1 MLASRYRL
9 TGSKNID
16 RVKSK
21 GKLYQRKLFGVSVF
35 DREDKEPSR
44 FAFVV
49 STKISKQ
56 AVQRNRMKRAM
67 SESIRHTRTRMK
79 DGFDLIFLAKKIM
92 ARNLTDE
99 IMREVELAV
108 KQAGLMK

>member
-9 TGSKNID
+9 TGPENIE
-16 RVKSK
+16 RVKNK
-21 GKLYQRKLFGVSVF
+21 GKLYQRKLFGLCVF
-35 DREDKEPSR
+35 DRKDKEPSK

-67 SESIRHTRTRMK
+67 SESIRHARTRMK
-79 DGFDLIFLAKKIM
+79 DGFDLIFLTKKVM
-92 ARNLTDE
+92 ARKLTDE
-99 IMREVELAV
+99 IMREVEMAI
-108 KQAGLMK
+108 KEADLMK